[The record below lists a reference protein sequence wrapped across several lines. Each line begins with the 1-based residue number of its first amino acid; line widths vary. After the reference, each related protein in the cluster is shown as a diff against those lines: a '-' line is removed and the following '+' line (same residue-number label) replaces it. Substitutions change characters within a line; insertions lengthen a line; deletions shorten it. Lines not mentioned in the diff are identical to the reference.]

1 MFNTFLVEPLF
12 NLLATIYAVLPFH
25 DFGVA
30 IILLTILVRLL
41 LWPLVNK
48 QLHSQRALQELAPDL
63 ARIRTEAK
71 GDKALEG
78 KMTME
83 LYKER
88 EINPFASFLPLLIQ
102 LPIFFALFIVLR
114 DVVKPGEIAHLAYEP
129 VKQLGAIASIISGN
143 VKFDPQMFGLIDLA
157 KPSPILAILAGAAQF
172 FQTKQL
178 TPKHQAQDTQ
188 AQIMKTMTYLFPFMT
203 FFIGLTLPSALALY
217 WVVTSGMAIL
227 QQTLILRRD
236 VEELEAAP
244 LPVNSKS
251 GKAVTFKTAAGSAGE
266 TKPDSGKLE
275 AGKSGSKTKSKK
287 RHKAKGSSR

>member
-1 MFNTFLVEPLF
+1 MFNTFLVQPLF
-12 NLLATIYAVLPFH
+12 NLLATIYAMLPYH

-30 IILLTILVRLL
+30 IILLTVIVRLC

-48 QLHSQRALQELAPDL
+48 QLHSQRALQELAPEL

-71 GDKALEG
+71 GDKQLEG

-102 LPIFFALFIVLR
+102 LPIFFALFVVLR
-114 DVVKPGEIAHLAYEP
+114 DVVKPGEISHLAYGP
-129 VKQLGAIASIISGN
+129 VKQLSAIAALMNGS
-143 VKFDPQMFGLIDLA
+143 VKFDPQMFGLVDLA
-157 KPSPILAILAGAAQF
+157 KPAWFLAVLAAGAQF
-172 FQTKQL
+172 YQTKQL
-178 TPKHQAQDTQ
+178 TPKNQTQDTQ
-188 AQIMKTMTYLFPFMT
+188 AQIMKSMTYVFPFMT

-217 WVVTSGMAIL
+217 WVATSLMAIL

-244 LPVNSKS
+244 LGV
-251 GKAVTFKTAAGSAGE
+251 
-266 TKPDSGKLE
+266 DSGKTV
-275 AGKSGSKTKSKK
+275 SKTKAKK
-287 RHKAKGSSR
+287 RDKAQGVSK

>member
-30 IILLTILVRLL
+30 IIILTILVRLA

-48 QLHSQRALQELAPDL
+48 QLHSQRALQELAPEL

-71 GDKALEG
+71 GDKTLEG

-114 DVVKPGEIAHLAYEP
+114 DVVNPGEFAKLAYEP
-129 VKQLGAIASIISGN
+129 VKQFGVIAEIIRGT
-143 VKFDPQMFGLIDLA
+143 VAFQPQMFGVIDLA
-157 KPSPILAILAGAAQF
+157 KASPLLAILAGAAQF

-178 TPKHQAQDTQ
+178 MPKHQTQDTQ
-188 AQIMKTMTYLFPFMT
+188 AQIMKTMTYIFPFMT

-217 WVVTSGMAIL
+217 WTVTSGMAIL

-236 VEELEAAP
+236 VEELEAVP
-244 LPVNSKS
+244 LPLTDGSKP
-251 GKAVTFKTAAGSAGE
+251 V
-266 TKPDSGKLE
+266 
-275 AGKSGSKTKSKK
+275 SKTKAKK
-287 RHKAKGSSR
+287 RNKAKGSSK

>member
-1 MFNTFLVEPLF
+1 MFNTFLVQPLF
-12 NLLATIYAVLPFH
+12 NLLAAIYAVLPFH
-25 DFGVA
+25 DFGLA
-30 IILLTILVRLL
+30 IIILTILVRIL

-48 QLHSQRALQELAPDL
+48 QLHSQRALQELAPEL

-71 GDKALEG
+71 GDKTLEG

-129 VKQLGAIASIISGN
+129 IKNLTAIADIISGH
-143 VKFDPQMFGLIDLA
+143 VKFTPQMFGVIDLA
-157 KPSPILAILAGAAQF
+157 KASPLLAGLAGIAQF
-172 FQTKQL
+172 IQTKQL
-178 TPKHQAQDTQ
+178 TPNHPNQDTQ
-188 AQIMKTMTYLFPFMT
+188 AQVMKTMTYIFPFMT
-203 FFIGLTLPSALALY
+203 FFIGLSLPSALALY
-217 WVVTSGMAIL
+217 WVVTSAMAIL

-244 LPVNSKS
+244 LGIQS
-251 GKAVTFKTAAGSAGE
+251 GD
-266 TKPDSGKLE
+266 KPL
-275 AGKSGSKTKSKK
+275 SKTKAK
-287 RHKAKGSSR
+287 RKAKEATK

>member
-1 MFNTFLVEPLF
+1 MFNTFLVQPLF

-30 IILLTILVRLL
+30 IIILTILVRLL

-48 QLHSQRALQELAPDL
+48 QLHSQRALQELAPEL

-71 GDKALEG
+71 GDKQLEG
-78 KMTME
+78 KLTME

-114 DVVKPGEIAHLAYEP
+114 DVVKPGEIATLAYEP
-129 VKQLGAIASIISGN
+129 VRQLGAIADIIHGN
-143 VKFDPQMFGLIDLA
+143 IKFAPQLFGAINLA
-157 KPSPILAILAGAAQF
+157 NPSPLLAILAAGAQF

-178 TPKHQAQDTQ
+178 TPKHQTKDTQ
-188 AQIMKTMTYLFPFMT
+188 AQIMNTMTYIFPFMT

-217 WVVTSGMAIL
+217 WVVTSAMAIL
-227 QQTLILRRD
+227 QQTLVLRRD

-244 LPVNSKS
+244 LPLGS
-251 GKAVTFKTAAGSAGE
+251 GQI
-266 TKPDSGKLE
+266 L
-275 AGKSGSKTKSKK
+275 SKTKAKK
-287 RHKAKGSSR
+287 REKAKGSTR

>member
-1 MFNTFLVEPLF
+1 MFNTYLVEPLF
-12 NLLATIYAVLPFH
+12 NLLAGIYAVLPFH
-25 DFGVA
+25 DFGLA
-30 IILLTILVRLL
+30 IIILTILVRLL

-48 QLHSQRALQELAPDL
+48 QLHSQRALQELAPEL

-71 GDKALEG
+71 GDKQLEG

-114 DVVKPGEIAHLAYEP
+114 DVVKPGEIAQLAYEP
-129 VKQLGAIASIISGN
+129 IKHLGAIADIIRGT
-143 VKFDPQMFGLIDLA
+143 VKFEPQMFGVINLA
-157 KPSPILAILAGAAQF
+157 QPSPLLAILAGAAQF

-178 TPKHQAQDTQ
+178 TPKHANQDTQ
-188 AQIMKTMTYLFPFMT
+188 AQVMKTMTYVFPFMT

-244 LPVNSKS
+244 LPLTDGSSKP
-251 GKAVTFKTAAGSAGE
+251 V
-266 TKPDSGKLE
+266 
-275 AGKSGSKTKSKK
+275 SKTKAKK
-287 RHKAKGSSR
+287 RDKAKASSK